1 MKKQIKS
8 LILSIGISLSVL
20 FATTADA
27 QVSLGVKAGI
37 NGATEPFTG
46 YEHER
51 LVLPYGGLYLQYRAN
66 WFGLQL
72 GANYS
77 PEGTNLENL
86 NNGDTYHDRQT
97 YLNVPL
103 LLQGHFD
110 FGGYIEFGAE
120 YGFLLSSSS
129 SFDGGP
135 SVDTKQDYTSTN
147 FSVDG
152 GIGYEFNHKAKRG
165 LGINVRYIR
174 GLTSIAQSE
183 SFGDAVKMRV
193 LSAALTYTF

>member
-1 MKKQIKS
+1 MKRSIKT
-8 LILSIGISLSVL
+8 LLFVCILCFSILCSGRVS
-20 FATTADA
+20 A
-27 QVSLGVKAGI
+27 QFSLGIKAGI
-37 NGATEPFTG
+37 NGATEPYTG

-51 LVLPYGGLYLQYRAN
+51 LVLPYAGLYAQYRAN

-86 NNGDTYHDRQT
+86 NTGDTYHDRQT

-103 LLQGHFD
+103 LLQAHFD
-110 FGGYIEFGAE
+110 FGGYIELGAE

-152 GIGYEFNHKAKRG
+152 GIGYEFNHKAKKG
-165 LGINVRYIR
+165 LGINIRYIR
-174 GLTSIAQSE
+174 GLTSIATSQ
-183 SFGDAVKMRV
+183 FYGDDVKMRV
-193 LSAALTYTF
+193 LSAGLTYTF

>member
-8 LILSIGISLSVL
+8 FILSAVISLSVL
-20 FATTADA
+20 FATTVHA
-27 QVSLGVKAGI
+27 QFSGGIKAGI
-37 NGATEPFTG
+37 NGATEPYTG
-46 YEHER
+46 YEHEQ
-51 LVLPYGGLYLQYRAN
+51 LVLPYAGLYAQYRVN

-77 PEGTNLENL
+77 PEGTNLEDL
-86 NNGDTYHDRQT
+86 NTGDTYHDRQT
-97 YLNVPL
+97 YLNVPF
-103 LLQGHFD
+103 LLQGHFG
-110 FGGYIEFGAE
+110 FGGYIELGAE

-152 GIGYEFNHKAKRG
+152 GFGFEFNPKAKSG
-165 LGINVRYIR
+165 LGINIRYIR
-174 GLTSIAQSE
+174 GLTSITQSQ
-183 SFGDAVKMRV
+183 FYGDDVKMRV
-193 LSAALTYTF
+193 LSAALTYRF